1 MNLIRVLNAG
11 MISAEQFRDAI
22 FLDEQKNM
30 NSQSVNREQNA
41 DMFRYANI
49 WQIYLRGYYN
59 GLSVAEPDEQFQK
72 IYEKIFEQLMWA
84 MGDQIDCAQD
94 NNDKT

>member
-1 MNLIRVLNAG
+1 MRCINYEKMEQRV
-11 MISAEQFRDAI
+11 
-22 FLDEQKNM
+22 
-30 NSQSVNREQNA
+30 
-41 DMFRYANI
+41 
-49 WQIYLRGYYN
+49 IYLRGYYN

-94 NNDKT
+94 NNNKT